1 MSRKSSGTASTRL
14 PARKPARRQPERKRA
29 KFITRPTHGAEHKRK
44 VSVSLDAHVLEML
57 ERLAGESQTS
67 LSSAMNDALAA
78 HLRDRAMRE
87 LIEDGEPLTDEMRE
101 AVREELRE
109 AGLLS

>member
-1 MSRKSSGTASTRL
+1 
-14 PARKPARRQPERKRA
+14 
-29 KFITRPTHGAEHKRK
+29 
-44 VSVSLDAHVLEML
+44 
-57 ERLAGESQTS
+57 
-67 LSSAMNDALAA
+67 MNDALAA